1 MFTVH
6 SFEVLLPR
14 WLYKTYCPERE
25 LFKFGISAVLLSS
38 CQCGESIKH
47 TQNHTCVSSIMI
59 REGQAECN
67 HKHKAGPY
75 ITVFI
80 ISTHTAEK
88 GRTKIKREGGRA
100 REMKWKCFVENV
112 KCQQCSNHSLQFL
125 SLSKRWQRLAQRQIL
140 KCLAHNRGTQFSQ
153 ILRSGCHAPFFY
165 FEGVAVEVLVHS
177 LPRAKITH
185 D

>member
-38 CQCGESIKH
+38 CQCSERIKH
-47 TQNHTCVSSIMI
+47 TQTHTCANVSSIMI

-80 ISTHTAEK
+80 KSTHTAEK

-100 REMKWKCFVENV
+100 REMKWKCFVEKW
-112 KCQQCSNHSLQFL
+112 KCQQCSNHSIQFL
-125 SLSKRWQRLAQRQIL
+125 SLSKRWQRLAQRQIW
-140 KCLAHNRGTQFSQ
+140 KCLAHNKGTHKYYKIRMSCTFS
-153 ILRSGCHAPFFY
+153 ILKGWQWKSWFTRCPGQ
-165 FEGVAVEVLVHS
+165 
-177 LPRAKITH
+177 R
-185 D
+185 